1 MEADL
6 NEYFRSIIDQDDAP
20 VVICN
25 TEHLIMYMNPA
36 AVERYSGFGGQSMVG
51 QSILDCHKPKTQAR
65 MKRIL
70 AWFCQSPDNNSVFEG
85 VGASGDED
93 VYMVALRGDC
103 GQVIGYYE
111 RHDRRTWEQCPKLWP
126 VVAAE

>member
-1 MEADL
+1 MDL
-6 NEYFRSIIDQDDAP
+6 APYFKSVIDQDQSP
-20 VVICN
+20 VVICDAQ
-25 TEHLIMYMNPA
+25 HSIVYMNPA
-36 AVERYSGFGGQSMVG
+36 AISRYAHAGGAQMVG
-51 QSILDCHKPKTQAR
+51 SSILDCHSPETGEL

-85 VGASGDED
+85 VGTSGDED